1 MDKPD
6 AALRRLTAVCA
17 ALSAL
22 PLLPQLPPL
31 LTVLVLLLCLA
42 GYLLPKPHRLVL
54 LLVLPVSLAMVL
66 LAYHGR
72 FGRDAAAGMLALMMA
87 LKCLETAGLRDLRAL
102 LGFALFLPFAAL
114 LNDQGP
120 LTLALALLGMLTW
133 LFALQVTSTG
143 TLDWPRGRWRQL
155 ASGIGRQM
163 LMAMPL
169 AAALFWLFPRIA
181 TPLWGLPGLSD
192 AGAGLGDSMRPGQ
205 WLDTLADDRIAFR
218 VSFDG
223 PTPAPEQRY
232 WRGPVLWDFDG
243 LEWRRSR
250 QDSAPTTLL
259 GDDAQAAGGIS
270 YSVSLEPTEKR
281 YLPVLDWPAAAP
293 DGYSLSADNSAWSDK
308 PVQRLTQYRARAL
321 PSSPD
326 GKVLDAASRQRA
338 LAFPRGFNPRTQA
351 LARQWRAEAAGER
364 AYIERV
370 LAWIRRDFAYTL
382 DTPEPGINGVD
393 EFLFGYRRGFCQ
405 HFSSSFALMMRA
417 AGIPSRVVTGYAG
430 GYRNPYGGYWLLYRR
445 DAHAWNE
452 VWLEGEGW
460 VRIDP
465 TAAVAPENI
474 LDTLTTAG
482 GEQPTGGRDALSP
495 LLDVGDFLRTRWND
509 WMVGFN
515 AARQMQLF
523 RAMGLAE
530 AQRWQMLLVLMTLAA
545 LLSYALFL
553 LARRVPQPSD
563 PREKAWQRLLARLY
577 RIGLGKIPHETALDF
592 AQRLGGRA
600 EWSAALGEAAR
611 RYTLLR
617 YGEHGPDAH
626 ETRALIAELHALT
639 RRIRRGD

>member
-6 AALRRLTAVCA
+6 AALRRLAAACA
-17 ALSAL
+17 AAAAL

-42 GYLLPKPHRLVL
+42 GYLLPKPNRLVL

-72 FGRDAAAGMLALMMA
+72 FGRDTAAGMLALMMA

-120 LTLALALLGMLTW
+120 LTLALALLGMLAW

-143 TLDWPRGRWRQL
+143 RLDWPRGRWRQAL
-155 ASGIGRQM
+155 SGIGRQL
-163 LMAMPL
+163 LMALPL

-205 WLDTLADDRIAFR
+205 WLDTLSDDRIAFR

-223 PTPAPEQRY
+223 PAPPPEQRY

-243 LEWRRSR
+243 LEWRRTR
-250 QDSAPTTLL
+250 QDSAPAATL
-259 GDDAQAAGGIS
+259 GKDADANAGIG

-293 DGYSLSADNSAWSDK
+293 AGYYLSADGGAWGER

-326 GKVLDAASRQRA
+326 VGPLAASVRQRA

-370 LAWIRRDFAYTL
+370 LAWIRRDFAYTM

-393 EFLFGYRRGFCQ
+393 DFLFGYRRGFCQ
-405 HFSSSFALMMRA
+405 HFSSSFALLMRA

-460 VRIDP
+460 VRVDP

-474 LDTLTTAG
+474 LDTLTTGAG
-482 GEQPTGGRDALSP
+482 DEAPTGGGTFAP
-495 LLDVGDFLRTRWND
+495 LFDVGDFLRTRWND
-509 WMVGFN
+509 WMAGFN
-515 AARQMQLF
+515 AARQMALF
-523 RAMGLAE
+523 RSMGLAE
-530 AQRWQMLLVLMTLAA
+530 AQRWQMLLVLVALAA
-545 LLSYALFL
+545 VLSYVVFL
-553 LARRVPQPSD
+553 LARRAPEPDD
-563 PREKAWQRLLARLY
+563 PLEKAWRRLLMRLE
-577 RIGLGKIPHETALDF
+577 RIGFGKRPHETAPDF
-592 AQRLGGRA
+592 AQRLAGRG
-600 EWSAALGEAAR
+600 EWSAALMDAAR
-611 RYTLLR
+611 HYTALR
-617 YGEHGPDAH
+617 YGDRGTDTQ
-626 ETRALIAELHALT
+626 ETEALIADLNALM
-639 RRIRRGD
+639 RRIRRGG